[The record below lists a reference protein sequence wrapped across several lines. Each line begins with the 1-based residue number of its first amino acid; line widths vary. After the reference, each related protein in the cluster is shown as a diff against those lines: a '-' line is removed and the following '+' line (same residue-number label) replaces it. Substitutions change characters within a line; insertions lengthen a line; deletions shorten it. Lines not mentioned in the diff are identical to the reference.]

1 MQSSRHVPAGI
12 ARRTFARRLAGGALV
27 RLRRLMTNRAFFWG
41 LATAIAIAACGCRS
55 AKYSLYEKFGV
66 YKRDLLKKSVVA
78 ARNEEKEAGEQFKD
92 ALTKLREMYGNTGSD
107 LEKTYDSLKSE
118 YDDSL
123 AKANGV
129 HKRVRDMETVAGD
142 LFEEWESEINEISS
156 ESMRA
161 SSRDQLR
168 QTRERY
174 EEMHRALKRAEQSMD
189 PVLTKFRDHVLYLKH
204 NLNAQA
210 IASLKGEAVSIQNDI
225 SRLIEDMNSSIQQ
238 ADAFIKQMP

>member
-1 MQSSRHVPAGI
+1 
-12 ARRTFARRLAGGALV
+12 
-27 RLRRLMTNRAFFWG
+27 
-41 LATAIAIAACGCRS
+41 
-55 AKYSLYEKFGV
+55 
-66 YKRDLLKKSVVA
+66 
-78 ARNEEKEAGEQFKD
+78 
-92 ALTKLREMYGNTGSD
+92 
-107 LEKTYDSLKSE
+107 
-118 YDDSL
+118 
-123 AKANGV
+123 
-129 HKRVRDMETVAGD
+129 METVASD
-142 LFEEWESEINEISS
+142 LFREWESEIREISS

-174 EEMHRALKRAEQSMD
+174 DEMHRSLKRAEQSMD

-225 SRLIEDMNSSIQQ
+225 ARLIEDMNGSIEQ